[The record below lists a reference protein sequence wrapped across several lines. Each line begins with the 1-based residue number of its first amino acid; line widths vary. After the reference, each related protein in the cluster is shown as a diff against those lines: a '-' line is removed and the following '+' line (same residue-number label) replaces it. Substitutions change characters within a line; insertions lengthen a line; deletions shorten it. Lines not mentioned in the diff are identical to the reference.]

1 MALLSFILALLQT
14 HELRARKRLNLQ
26 SVAHL
31 NANQL
36 RDVGLYRVDNHLRRI
51 DDPLA
56 LEAELSI
63 KQEAAIK
70 ALIAL
75 RDEETTNTTGRAMSK
90 LSDRSAG

>member
-1 MALLSFILALLQT
+1 MDVALLSLLLALFEQQN
-14 HELRARKRLNLQ
+14 LRARQRYTLR

-31 NANQL
+31 NDARL
-36 RDVGLYRVDNHLRRI
+36 KDIGLYRVNDTLRPL

-70 ALIAL
+70 AIIAQREIPIIKKGGSISRL
-75 RDEETTNTTGRAMSK
+75 NTH
-90 LSDRSAG
+90 

>member
-1 MALLSFILALLQT
+1 MDVALLSLLLALFEQQK
-14 HELRARKRLNLQ
+14 LRARQRYTLR

-31 NANQL
+31 NDARL
-36 RDVGLYRVDNHLRRI
+36 KDIGLYRVNDTLRPI

-70 ALIAL
+70 AIIAQRKTITKNKGSTMKGL
-75 RDEETTNTTGRAMSK
+75 A
-90 LSDRSAG
+90 RS

>member
-1 MALLSFILALLQT
+1 MALLSLLLALFKQQN
-14 HELRARKRLNLQ
+14 LRARQRYMMQ

-31 NANQL
+31 NDARL
-36 RDVGLYRVDNHLRRI
+36 KDIGLYRVNDTLRPM

-70 ALIAL
+70 AIIAQRKTITKNKGSTMKGL
-75 RDEETTNTTGRAMSK
+75 NTQ
-90 LSDRSAG
+90 